1 LSSIK
6 IDVPVPNLS
15 LPADGDDDN
24 EGDDPPDRPQ
34 FIKDATVRALM
45 LLLLWKIFEFPQK
58 LTGLM

>member
-45 LLLLWKIFEFPQK
+45 LLLIWKIF
-58 LTGLM
+58 